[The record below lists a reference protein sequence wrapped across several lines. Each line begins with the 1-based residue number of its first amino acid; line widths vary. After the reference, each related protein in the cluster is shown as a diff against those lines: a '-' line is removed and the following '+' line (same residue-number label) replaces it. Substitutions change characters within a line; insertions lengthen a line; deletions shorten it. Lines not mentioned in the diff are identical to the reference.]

1 MLTGWEHMT
10 TVATV
15 AESVRHQ
22 DEHMQSTPVDLTDAK
37 LGNTVKKENN
47 CLVYKRGLCEMDKIK
62 TEFDLDLRLSE
73 PSLSLVEFFVRLD
86 GDLVILGIGG
96 KIGSSLGQM
105 AVRAVELSGIKRK
118 VYGVSRFSDAGTK
131 EKLESFGV
139 EAISCDLLDRE
150 AVRRL
155 PQVKNVIFMAG
166 RKFGTSGGGEAMT
179 WAMNT
184 AVPANVAEHFHA
196 SRIVV
201 FSTGCVYPLATAASG
216 GCTED
221 TRPEPLGEYAQ
232 SCLGRERIFEYYASC
247 YGTEVLLFR
256 LNYAIDL
263 RYGVLYDIASA
274 IRDGRP
280 VNNSVGSFNAIWQG
294 DVNDWALRSLE
305 HCSSP
310 AAVLNVTGPETTS
323 VEYAAERMGK
333 ILGRPVSYS
342 QPVAGETGYL
352 SNAAKAFGLFG
363 YPRVSMGEL
372 IPLQAEWLLQGG
384 RTLNKATHFEVNNGK
399 F

>member
-1 MLTGWEHMT
+1 MML
-10 TVATV
+10 
-15 AESVRHQ
+15 
-22 DEHMQSTPVDLTDAK
+22 
-37 LGNTVKKENN
+37 N
-47 CLVYKRGLCEMDKIK
+47 KIG
-62 TEFDLDLRLSE
+62 TEEALELRLSD
-73 PSLSLVEFFVRLD
+73 PSLALVEYFHRMD
-86 GDLVILGIGG
+86 GDLLILGIGG
-96 KIGSSLGQM
+96 KIGVSLGRM
-105 AVRAVELSGIKRK
+105 AIRAVELSGVKRR
-118 VYGVSRFSDAGTK
+118 VYGVSRFSEVGTK
-131 EKLESFGV
+131 EKLLSFGV
-139 EAISCDLLDRE
+139 EAIACDLLDRD
-150 AVRRL
+150 AVSRL
-155 PQVKNVIFMAG
+155 PRVKNVIFMAG
-166 RKFGTSGGGEAMT
+166 RKFGTSGGGEALT

-184 AVPANVAEHFHA
+184 AVPANVAEHFRE

-216 GCTED
+216 GCTEA

-232 SCLGRERIFEYYASC
+232 SCLGRERIFEYYASR

-263 RYGVLYDIASA
+263 RYGVLFDIASA

-280 VNNSVGSFNAIWQG
+280 VSHSVGSFNAIWQG

-305 HCSSP
+305 YCSHP
-310 AAVLNVTGPETTS
+310 AAVLNVTGPEMTS
-323 VEYAAERMGK
+323 VEYAAEQMGK
-333 ILGRPVSYS
+333 IMGRPVSYS
-342 QPVAGETGYL
+342 QPLAGEAGYL

-372 IPLQAEWLLQGG
+372 IQLQAEWLLQGG